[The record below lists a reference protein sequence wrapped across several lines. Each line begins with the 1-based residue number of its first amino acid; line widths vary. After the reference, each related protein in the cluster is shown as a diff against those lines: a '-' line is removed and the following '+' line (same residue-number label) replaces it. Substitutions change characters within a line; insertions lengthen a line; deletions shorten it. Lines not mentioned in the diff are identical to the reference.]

1 MPEKISQS
9 QGGVVDGNKIVF
21 DITDVSEGGEL
32 AAFCEANNTGLII
45 GIIAVFVVIAVVGVI
60 IAKKKQ

>member
-1 MPEKISQS
+1 M
-9 QGGVVDGNKIVF
+9 VDGNKIVF